1 MAINILENLG
11 AGASRATI
19 AEFIAEFRLLGTIH
33 KNPIE
38 SHGTSAIAI
47 SAIRTAPR

>member
-11 AGASRATI
+11 AGTSRTTI
-19 AEFIAEFRLLGTIH
+19 AEIIAELRWRRTIH

-38 SHGTSAIAI
+38 SHGMSAIAI